1 MAFSAKV
8 GREAKE
14 DYGNP
19 DIGPGY
25 VDHIPF
31 TEKALLKRKMLLGCN
46 SKHEIDAKVR
56 GLRIKA
62 KLDREKAGEIKQAM
76 EAQKLEGQATFERRK
91 RTDWA
96 NSQRQLRRE
105 RLDRESEAK
114 RTRMRRL
121 VEYDAK
127 NDRMP
132 SLRKQAK
139 AYDRVQSPAFQ
150 ANAKAVAKT
159 DDNFVRVLASRER
172 GPLT

>member
-1 MAFSAKV
+1 
-8 GREAKE
+8 
-14 DYGNP
+14 
-19 DIGPGY
+19 
-25 VDHIPF
+25 
-31 TEKALLKRKMLLGCN
+31 
-46 SKHEIDAKVR
+46 
-56 GLRIKA
+56 
-62 KLDREKAGEIKQAM
+62 M

-159 DDNFVRVLASRER
+159 DDNFVRVLASQSPWSPR
-172 GPLT
+172 GWLLEVSWDPLEASRTLPGTSLGHP